1 MSRRPGGAETSNYL
15 RGMDQ
20 LIIHHAIVHELK
32 KQPEM
37 AEASL
42 LLSSEALPIT
52 EQAIDLIGRLDEI
65 FERKSDLLQGF
76 LVEPDEGLFPAY
88 YQNWLEEGRGR
99 QPFVTFSGNAMD
111 VLKGNLEGVVGAKGG
126 YLLFADYTMEEQR
139 MLGIYMIRNAEGMIF
154 EEEGEDPALK
164 LRTTAYLD
172 IQNMAMAAR
181 LLAGPGRNVQMIRH
195 ARTQSS
201 ISQYFTDWVGIDRAE
216 TSAELTQSFLEM
228 VEELPVPKDRE
239 TGFAMNEGDFEKALV
254 KYAAKAPQQTIRV
267 QDFDEHFYG
276 NEKPLQDMLADQES
290 PIDQGFRVDR
300 KALRNQFYLRA
311 GVGGISITCTKDHF
325 RNGQVHVDEAT
336 GKITINSE
344 ELASLLLDQYGM

>member
-1 MSRRPGGAETSNYL
+1 
-15 RGMDQ
+15 MDQ
-20 LIIHHAIVHELK
+20 LIVHHLIVHELK

-37 AEASL
+37 AEADL
-42 LLSSEALPIT
+42 LLSSQALPIT
-52 EQAIDLIGRLDEI
+52 ELATDLIGRLDQT

-76 LVEPDEGLFPAY
+76 LIEPDEGLFPAY
-88 YQNWLEEGRGR
+88 YQNWLEDGRR
-99 QPFVTFSGNAMD
+99 REAFVDFSRNA
-111 VLKGNLEGVVGAKGG
+111 VTALKDNLQGVVGAKGG
-126 YLLFADYTMEEQR
+126 YLLFADYSIDEQR
-139 MLGIYMIRNAEGMIF
+139 MLGIYMIRNTEGMVF
-154 EEEGEDPALK
+154 TEEETDES
-164 LRTTAYLD
+164 LRLHTIAYLD
-172 IQNMAMAAR
+172 IQHMAMAAR

-216 TSAELTQSFLEM
+216 TSSELTHSFLEM

-267 QDFDEHFYG
+267 QDFDQHFYG
-276 NEKPLQDMLADQES
+276 NDKPLQDMLAEQNS
-290 PIDQGFRVDR
+290 PLDQGFRVDR

-325 RNGQVHVDEAT
+325 RNGQIHVDEAS

-344 ELASLLLDQYGM
+344 ELASLLLDQYGE